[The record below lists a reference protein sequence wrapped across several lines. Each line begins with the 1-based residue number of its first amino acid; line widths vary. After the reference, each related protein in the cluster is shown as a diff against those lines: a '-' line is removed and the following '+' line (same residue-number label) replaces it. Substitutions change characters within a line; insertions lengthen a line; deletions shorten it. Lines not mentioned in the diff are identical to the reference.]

1 MKSVATMTLTG
12 SSRIIMMKRSKD
24 MEQKKK
30 MAITEA
36 QKRATA
42 KYLKESMVQVAIR
55 VNKNTDMDVLEYL
68 QTIDNKRAYFLSM
81 IRADISR
88 HSKRRWYL
96 LIDPVKEE
104 LFRVMKLNATSKAE
118 AIAEAEQIKS
128 VFDKFVGSKTTWS
141 ICSAIEDEGSLTG
154 DGLSEHEDITEIK

>member
-1 MKSVATMTLTG
+1 
-12 SSRIIMMKRSKD
+12 
-24 MEQKKK
+24 MEQKK

-68 QTIDNKRAYFLSM
+68 QTIDNKRAYLLSM

-104 LFRVMKLNATSKAE
+104 LFRVMKLNATSKVE

>member
-1 MKSVATMTLTG
+1 MSV
-12 SSRIIMMKRSKD
+12 S
-24 MEQKKK
+24 Q
-30 MAITEA
+30 A

-42 KYLKESMVQVAIR
+42 KYLKESMVQVAFR
-55 VNKNTDMDVLEYL
+55 VNKNTDTDALEYL
-68 QTIDNKRAYFLSM
+68 QTIENKRAYFLSM

-96 LIDPVKEE
+96 LIDPVRED
-104 LFRVMKLNATSKAE
+104 LFRVMKLNAISKAE

-128 VFDKFVGSKTTWS
+128 VFEKFVGSKTTWS

>member
-1 MKSVATMTLTG
+1 
-12 SSRIIMMKRSKD
+12 
-24 MEQKKK
+24 MEQNK
-30 MAITEA
+30 MSVSAA

-42 KYLKESMVQVAIR
+42 KYLKESMVQVTFRA
-55 VNKNTDMDVLEYL
+55 NKNTDKDVLEFL
-68 QTIDNKRAYFLSM
+68 ETISNKRAYFLSM

-104 LFRVMKLNATSKAE
+104 LFRVMKLNATSKAD

-154 DGLSEHEDITEIK
+154 DGLSEHEDITEI